1 MGRYRKVIDFDV
13 VKESEKAVLILVKD
27 CKSTAFRKL
36 VKKAKK
42 HSVLNPLEVWVPK
55 KWIKYEREYTHVG
68 MPGNLESWNDKYLIW
83 EQGFLQ
89 NLCDLFND
97 RVKNNKIDMMPEEVK
112 NESIH

>member
-1 MGRYRKVIDFDV
+1 MEREISGYYFDGQKFWIIYQDENGNETMEEDKMGRYRKVIDFDV

-55 KWIKYEREYTHVG
+55 KWIKYDREYTYVG
-68 MPGNLESWNDKYLIW
+68 MPVIWNLGTINI
-83 EQGFLQ
+83 
-89 NLCDLFND
+89 
-97 RVKNNKIDMMPEEVK
+97 
-112 NESIH
+112 

>member
-1 MGRYRKVIDFDV
+1 MGRYRKVIDFNV

-55 KWIKYEREYTHVG
+55 KWIKHDIWVDTSYG
-68 MPGNLESWNDKYLIW
+68 IGNLEVPHDRYWIW

-112 NESIH
+112 NESVH

>member
-1 MGRYRKVIDFDV
+1 M
-13 VKESEKAVLILVKD
+13 
-27 CKSTAFRKL
+27 
-36 VKKAKK
+36 
-42 HSVLNPLEVWVPK
+42 LNPLEVWVPK
-55 KWIKYEREYTHVG
+55 KWIKYDREYTHVG